1 MLSHHSVTIA
11 WCQSPNGGFVKEQQ
25 ALELPFDDRVHA
37 GRALANR
44 LAPFRGRDVLILG
57 IPRGGVPVAA
67 EVARGLNA
75 DLDVVVAR
83 KLGAPGEPELA
94 IGAVTANG
102 GEFLNEDMVR
112 SLGVSD
118 AYIRGV
124 RREQVEE
131 ARRRETRFRGDRP
144 AEAIQGRV
152 IIVVDDGLATGATM
166 RAAVR
171 SVRKH
176 RPERLVVA
184 VPVGS
189 SEACAALRDEA
200 DEVVCLSVPEP
211 FGAVGYFYRN
221 FEPVEDA
228 EVGSILR
235 EFSAQHGAATRAG

>member
-1 MLSHHSVTIA
+1 MR
-11 WCQSPNGGFVKEQQ
+11 EQR
-25 ALELPFDDRVHA
+25 EFDLPFEDRIHA
-37 GRALANR
+37 GRALADR
-44 LAPFRGRDVLILG
+44 LAPYRGRDVLVLG

-67 EVARGLNA
+67 EVARRLDA

-102 GEFLNEDMVR
+102 GEFLNEDVVR

-118 AYIRGV
+118 AYIHGV
-124 RREQVEE
+124 KREQMEE

-144 AEAIQGRV
+144 AEGMQDRV
-152 IIVVDDGLATGATM
+152 AIVVDDGLATGATM

-176 RPERLVVA
+176 RPARLIVA

-189 SEACAALRDEA
+189 REACAALRDEA

-211 FGAVGYFYRN
+211 FGAVGSFYRN

-235 EFSAQHGAATRAG
+235 EFSARHGAATKAG